1 MIFKIPWII
10 SRRRKFLAITL
21 DYLLTF
27 YLYNFLFN
35 IQFNSFPRILVS
47 SGFSFFWVVSSYVLG
62 RYLKIK
68 DINFINFIKAVIKI
82 VFLFILCNIIYLLIN
97 WGYPLLFF
105 WSSDNFYNADYRK
118 LSNFFIRS
126 SLYISTTSAIV
137 QYLFSLITQK
147 IYSRRKEWFFYGSK
161 SKFEDILMELNL
173 NNKKINLTR
182 IPNNQDLN
190 IKTFENIEGMIIENI
205 ENINQNNID
214 IIFKLKL
221 KGFIIETVFTWFE
234 NLHHRI
240 PTHIIENKY
249 QLIEKLKSTEDNYQV
264 RIKRIADIL
273 VSAFLLLL
281 TFPLTLLI
289 SIFIFLEDGGP
300 IFYFQT
306 RTGLKGKRI
315 KIVKFRSMKIDAEKN
330 GIQWS
335 KTSDPRITKIGH
347 LIRITRL
354 DELPQLYC
362 VIIGE
367 MSLIGPR
374 PERPEIEKE
383 FLNEIPYYNCR
394 NILKPG
400 ISGWAQVNYP
410 YGASIKD
417 TSKKLSFDIY
427 YIIHYSVLLDLLI
440 LFKTMKLVLNAKGS
454 KPIFIKDDINII

>member
-1 MIFKIPWII
+1 MNFKIPWII
-10 SRRRKFLAITL
+10 SRRRKLLAITL
-21 DYLLTF
+21 DYFLTF

-35 IQFNSFPRILVS
+35 IQFNSFPKISVS
-47 SGFSFFWVVSSYVLG
+47 LSFSFFWVVSSYVLG
-62 RYLKIK
+62 RYLRIK
-68 DINFINFIKAVIKI
+68 DINFINFLKALIKI
-82 VFLFILCNIIYLLIN
+82 IFLFILCNIIYLLIN

-126 SLYISTTSAIV
+126 SLYISTSSAII
-137 QYLFSLITQK
+137 QYVFSLITHK
-147 IYSRRKEWFFYGSK
+147 IYSKKKEWFFYGSK
-161 SKFEDILMELNL
+161 SKFEDILKEINL
-173 NNKKINLTR
+173 NNKKLYLTR
-182 IPNNQDLN
+182 IPNEQDLDLE
-190 IKTFENIEGMIIENI
+190 IFKDMQGLIIENI
-205 ENINQNNID
+205 VDINKKNMD

-221 KGFIIETVFTWFE
+221 KGVIIETLFTWFE
-234 NLHHRI
+234 NLYHRI

-264 RIKRIADIL
+264 RTKRIADIL
-273 VSAFLLLL
+273 VSSFLLLL
-281 TFPLTLLI
+281 TLPLTIVISFLI
-289 SIFIFLEDGGP
+289 YLEDQGP

-306 RTGLKGKRI
+306 RTGLKGKKI
-315 KIVKFRSMKIDAEKN
+315 KIVKFRSMKTDAEKN

-335 KTSDPRITKIGH
+335 KGVDTRITKIGN

-362 VIIGE
+362 VIIGD

-383 FLNEIPYYNCR
+383 FLNEIPYYYYR

-400 ISGWAQVNYP
+400 ISGWAQVNYQ
-410 YGASIKD
+410 YGASINDAK
-417 TSKKLSFDIY
+417 KKLSFDIY

-440 LFKTMKLVLNAKGS
+440 LFKTIKLVLNAKGS
-454 KPIFIKDDINII
+454 KPIFIKDDIKTI